1 MLRLCEDESRD
12 VQQGT
17 SDALNRL
24 TQFLPE
30 TLLPR
35 LRYIL
40 FKDLQRTVNLPRQ
53 LWTAATYRRLKS
65 LLTRFS
71 NLASSIKPQKCK
83 PFAQHIVPILNAL
96 LSSTEEVLQSTL
108 ANASKTL
115 IHSLGHV
122 FTGA

>member
-12 VQQGT
+12 VQQGA
-17 SDALNRL
+17 SDSLNRL

-53 LWTAATYRRLKS
+53 HWTNATYRQRYKNSENFKKNLKK
-65 LLTRFS
+65 
-71 NLASSIKPQKCK
+71 IE
-83 PFAQHIVPILNAL
+83 IL
-96 LSSTEEVLQSTL
+96 
-108 ANASKTL
+108 K
-115 IHSLGHV
+115 I
-122 FTGA
+122 FW